1 MSLSGPQVDMDHSSS
16 GNNPSVQVV
25 HRPHCSPGRRTCRLS
40 VLGCTYEGTQD
51 DLERHETLESHMNF
65 ILTYTEKANGSME
78 TLRQALTESTQQ
90 NLELQSS
97 LNAIKEQ
104 MTDMLRE
111 QHNLQEQVRVLASRM
126 HDGQQECQRMAES
139 VDVRLEEMLSRSWPQ
154 GKFVWYIKPFS
165 VLRRQQENGEIAR
178 VVSAPFYTA
187 VPGYKL
193 RLMADLNGYGEGRG
207 SHLSLFLQVM
217 QGKFDCVL
225 DWPCKYEH
233 VLRVVDQTGR
243 GMHLD
248 RQHSFRSIPS
258 KSKHLMGRP
267 VNECNV
273 PIGFHTMAPLSEL
286 HNERSGFLRN
296 DTLVIVYRFRI

>member
-1 MSLSGPQVDMDHSSS
+1 MDGDSTETNVMDS
-16 GNNPSVQVV
+16 PVQVV
-25 HRPHCSPGRRTCRLS
+25 HRHQCSPGRRTCRLS
-40 VLGCTYEGTQD
+40 VLGCTYEGTQE

-78 TLRQALTESTQQ
+78 TLRQALTESTHQ

-111 QHNLQEQVRVLASRM
+111 QQNLQEQLRILTARV
-126 HDGQQECQRMAES
+126 HDGQEQCQRMAEG
-139 VDVRLEEMLSRSWPQ
+139 VDSRLEEMLSRSWPQ
-154 GKFVWYIKPFS
+154 GKFVWYIKPYS

-178 VVSAPFYTA
+178 VVSAPFYTG

-243 GMHLD
+243 GLHVD
-248 RQHSFRSIPS
+248 RQQSFRSIPS
-258 KSKHLMGRP
+258 RSKHLMGRP
-267 VNECNV
+267 VHECNV

-286 HNERSGFLRN
+286 HNERAGFVRN
-296 DTLVIVYRFRI
+296 DTLVIVYRCRT

>member
-1 MSLSGPQVDMDHSSS
+1 
-16 GNNPSVQVV
+16 
-25 HRPHCSPGRRTCRLS
+25 
-40 VLGCTYEGTQD
+40 
-51 DLERHETLESHMNF
+51 MNF

-104 MTDMLRE
+104 MTNMLRE
-111 QHNLQEQVRVLASRM
+111 QHILQEQVRLLASRV
-126 HDGQQECQRMAES
+126 HDGQLECRRSSENM
-139 VDVRLEEMLSRSWPQ
+139 DVRLEEMLSRSWSQ
-154 GKFVWYIKPFS
+154 GKFVWYIKPYS

-187 VPGYKL
+187 APGYKL

-243 GMHLD
+243 GLHVD
-248 RQHSFRSIPS
+248 RQQSFRSIPS
-258 KSKHLMGRP
+258 RSKHLMGRP
-267 VNECNV
+267 VTECNV

-296 DTLVIVYRFRI
+296 DTLVIVYRCRI

>member
-1 MSLSGPQVDMDHSSS
+1 
-16 GNNPSVQVV
+16 
-25 HRPHCSPGRRTCRLS
+25 
-40 VLGCTYEGTQD
+40 
-51 DLERHETLESHMNF
+51 MNF

-78 TLRQALTESTQQ
+78 TLRQALSESMQQ

-104 MTDMLRE
+104 MTAMRRE
-111 QHNLQEQVRVLASRM
+111 QQSLQEQVGMLAARVE
-126 HDGQQECQRMAES
+126 DGQQQYQTMVEGMDA
-139 VDVRLEEMLSRSWPQ
+139 RLDELLSRSWSQ

-165 VLRRQQENGEIAR
+165 VLRRQQESGEIAR
-178 VVSAPFYTA
+178 VVSASFYTG

-243 GMHLD
+243 SLHVD
-248 RQHSFRSIPS
+248 RQQSFRSIPS

-267 VNECNV
+267 VLECNV
-273 PIGFHTMAPLSEL
+273 PIGFHTMAPLDEL
-286 HNERSGFLRN
+286 HSERSRFVRN
-296 DTLVIVYRFRI
+296 DTLVIVYRCRI

>member
-1 MSLSGPQVDMDHSSS
+1 
-16 GNNPSVQVV
+16 
-25 HRPHCSPGRRTCRLS
+25 
-40 VLGCTYEGTQD
+40 
-51 DLERHETLESHMNF
+51 MNF
-65 ILTYTEKANGSME
+65 ILTYTEKANGAMD

-90 NLELQSS
+90 NLELQTS

-104 MTDMLRE
+104 MTNMLRE
-111 QHNLQEQVRVLASRM
+111 QHLLQEQVRLLASRV
-126 HDGQQECQRMAES
+126 HDGQLECRRSTES
-139 VDVRLEEMLSRSWPQ
+139 IDVRLEEMLSRSWSQ

-187 VPGYKL
+187 APGYKL

-233 VLRVVDQTGR
+233 VLRVVDQSGR
-243 GMHLD
+243 GLHLD
-248 RQHSFRSIPS
+248 RQQSFRSIPS

-286 HNERSGFLRN
+286 HNERTGFLRN
-296 DTLVIVYRFRI
+296 DTLVIVYRCRI

>member
-1 MSLSGPQVDMDHSSS
+1 MDECLISHRKMSYGLNRESHSLFIA
-16 GNNPSVQVV
+16 Q
-25 HRPHCSPGRRTCRLS
+25 
-40 VLGCTYEGTQD
+40 GTQD

-78 TLRQALTESTQQ
+78 TLQQALTESTQQ

-111 QHNLQEQVRVLASRM
+111 QHNLQEQVRVLASRV
-126 HDGQQECQRMAES
+126 HDGQQECQRMAVSGQTLPGSPYTFFFFITREAS
-139 VDVRLEEMLSRSWPQ
+139 NITQVPELCYLDEPVKTLCSLNKLFLGQ
-154 GKFVWYIKPFS
+154 FS
-165 VLRRQQENGEIAR
+165 TYCIL
-178 VVSAPFYTA
+178 
-187 VPGYKL
+187 
-193 RLMADLNGYGEGRG
+193 
-207 SHLSLFLQVM
+207 LQVM

-286 HNERSGFLRN
+286 HNERSGFIRN
-296 DTLVIVYRFRI
+296 DTLVIVYRCRI

>member
-1 MSLSGPQVDMDHSSS
+1 MEDSLP
-16 GNNPSVQVV
+16 GNNEGCV
-25 HRPHCSPGRRTCRLS
+25 HRTHCSPGRRKCRLS
-40 VLGCTYEGTQD
+40 VLGCSYEGTQG
-51 DLERHETLESHMNF
+51 DLECHETLESHMNF

-78 TLRQALTESTQQ
+78 TLRQALSESMQQ

-104 MTDMLRE
+104 MTAMRRE
-111 QHNLQEQVRVLASRM
+111 QQSLQEQVGMLAARVEV
-126 HDGQQECQRMAES
+126 GQQQYETMAEG
-139 VDVRLEEMLSRSWPQ
+139 VDARLDELLARSWSQ

-165 VLRRQQENGEIAR
+165 VLRRQQESGEIDR
-178 VVSAPFYTA
+178 VVSAPFYTG

-225 DWPCKYEH
+225 DWPCKHEH
-233 VLRVVDQTGR
+233 VLRVVDQSGR
-243 GMHLD
+243 GLHVE
-248 RQHSFRSIPS
+248 RQQSFRSIPS

-267 VNECNV
+267 LLEYNV
-273 PIGFHTMAPLSEL
+273 PIGFHTMAPLDEL
-286 HNERSGFLRN
+286 NSERSRFVRN
-296 DTLVIVYRFRI
+296 DTIVIVYRCRI

>member
-1 MSLSGPQVDMDHSSS
+1 MSLSGPQVDMDDSSS
-16 GNNPSVQVV
+16 GNNPSVEVI
-25 HRPHCSPGRRTCRLS
+25 HRPHCSPGKRTCRLS
-40 VLGCTYEGTQD
+40 VLGCTYEGTQH
-51 DLERHETLESHMNF
+51 DLEGHETLESHMNF

-104 MTDMLRE
+104 MTNMLRE
-111 QHNLQEQVRVLASRM
+111 QHILQEQVRLLASRV
-126 HDGQQECQRMAES
+126 HDSQLECRRSSENM
-139 VDVRLEEMLSRSWPQ
+139 DVRLEEMLSRSWSQ
-154 GKFVWYIKPFS
+154 GKFVWYIKPYS

-187 VPGYKL
+187 APGYKL

-243 GMHLD
+243 GLHVD
-248 RQHSFRSIPS
+248 RQQSFRSIPS
-258 KSKHLMGRP
+258 RSKHLMGRP
-267 VNECNV
+267 VTECNV

-296 DTLVIVYRFRI
+296 DTLVIVYRCRI